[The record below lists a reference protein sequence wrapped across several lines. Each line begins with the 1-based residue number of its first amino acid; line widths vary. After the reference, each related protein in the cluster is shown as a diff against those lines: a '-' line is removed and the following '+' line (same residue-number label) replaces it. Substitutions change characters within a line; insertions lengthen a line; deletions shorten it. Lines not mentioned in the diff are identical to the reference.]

1 MGYCKIIFVCSA
13 PLDFYNKKGE
23 NNMIKVNV
31 NELRKVAV
39 EYRADVNIWD
49 IAKEAEQLYNAIKL
63 VGIENVVTTYLK
75 NDFSEEEKIGL
86 ESSKRIRAVAA
97 YFMMN

>member
-1 MGYCKIIFVCSA
+1 
-13 PLDFYNKKGE
+13 
-23 NNMIKVNV
+23 MIKVNV

>member
-1 MGYCKIIFVCSA
+1 
-13 PLDFYNKKGE
+13 
-23 NNMIKVNV
+23 MIKVNV

-75 NDFSEEEKIGL
+75 TTFR
-86 ESSKRIRAVAA
+86 KRKK
-97 YFMMN
+97 

>member
-1 MGYCKIIFVCSA
+1 
-13 PLDFYNKKGE
+13 
-23 NNMIKVNV
+23 MIKVNV

-75 NDFSEEEKIGL
+75 NDFSEEEK
-86 ESSKRIRAVAA
+86 
-97 YFMMN
+97 